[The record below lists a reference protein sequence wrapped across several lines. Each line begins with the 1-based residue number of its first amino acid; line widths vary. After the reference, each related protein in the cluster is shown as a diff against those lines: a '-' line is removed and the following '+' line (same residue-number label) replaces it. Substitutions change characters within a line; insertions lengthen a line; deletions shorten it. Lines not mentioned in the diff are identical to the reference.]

1 MAKISWLSL
10 GLVVS
15 CIISI
20 NAVRVQQP
28 PIQGTAKVVRGEFH
42 KINQEYNKK
51 FSNQKRKSQQFFN
64 CSTICDIMLKCV
76 S

>member
-1 MAKISWLSL
+1 MAKMSWLSL
-10 GLVVS
+10 GLVVC

-42 KINQEYNKK
+42 KQYK
-51 FSNQKRKSQQFFN
+51 FSN
-64 CSTICDIMLKCV
+64 LKKKISRILSIVQRSVILC
-76 S
+76 